1 MVTLGI
7 YIGIGNALHAG
18 SSGGQIVGGRIEG
31 VLVMIMLWLRESN
44 TMFEFNLKRK
54 NH

>member
-18 SSGGQIVGGRIEG
+18 SSGGQIVGDRIEG
-31 VLVMIMLWLRESN
+31 VLVMIML
-44 TMFEFNLKRK
+44 
-54 NH
+54 